1 MERQAHEIAS
11 WGDNVYVKI
20 PVTNTRREPAY
31 ALIRRL
37 AEAGVK
43 LNVTALMTL
52 EQVRDVS
59 AALADGPPATSRSSP
74 AASPTPAATP
84 CR

>member
-1 MERQAHEIAS
+1 MEIAS

-20 PVTNTRREPAY
+20 PVTNTQARACLCADPHARRS
-31 ALIRRL
+31 
-37 AEAGVK
+37 AGVK

-52 EQVRDVS
+52 GQVRDVVGRARS
-59 AALADGPPATSRSSP
+59 GGRRATSRSSP
-74 AASPTPAATP
+74 AASPTPAAIR